1 MNLSETYI
9 LNSTFILKN
18 DCIFLIFKKYN
29 FNWIFQLIKEFSIK
43 RNFFLLKNL
52 MLESLSSI
60 PLVLKGRGQLRR
72 FWRSQLIN
80 TYISLSHP
88 PPSLRSNSTV
98 NVCIN
103 QLQQTIMYTMKLNE
117 QMKYKLSWD
126 LIQVPSNKLLK
137 NILCRQMK

>member
-1 MNLSETYI
+1 MYFFSTYVVFKLLFMNLSETYI

-80 TYISLSHP
+80 TFLCLTHLHLSEATA
-88 PPSLRSNSTV
+88 LWTFVLTN
-98 NVCIN
+98 
-103 QLQQTIMYTMKLNE
+103 Y
-117 QMKYKLSWD
+117 
-126 LIQVPSNKLLK
+126 NKLLCTLWNWMNK
-137 NILCRQMK
+137 WSINWVEI